1 MIRIGKI
8 TVYVKA
14 RELKPELM
22 TEPEVAAILECV
34 HDLFRTYGSKIYFDA
49 SLSDEDELL
58 LHCFEETPD
67 GRDSHW
73 IPFPKEWE
81 TKTVTMSN
89 QKVFKLIGDKIP
101 VTPRQLGLSPW
112 EFVELKITDFD
123 SD

>member
-8 TVYVKA
+8 TVFVKGQ
-14 RELKPELM
+14 ELKAELM

-49 SLSDEDELL
+49 SLSDEDDLL

-67 GRDSHW
+67 GRDSYW
-73 IPFPKEWE
+73 IPFPSEW
-81 TKTVTMSN
+81 TAKTVTMSGG
-89 QKVFKLIGDKIP
+89 KEFKLIGDKIP

-112 EFVELKITDFD
+112 EFVEIKVTNYDD
-123 SD
+123 E